1 MILRVQCIDYY
12 YFTPSSYNRLSLK
25 AEKSEMD
32 MPAKEDYW
40 VSLAHVQLPVSI
52 ETKQRKFAKVS
63 RENK

>member
-12 YFTPSSYNRLSLK
+12 YFTLSIYSRLSLK
-25 AEKSEMD
+25 AEKSEMY

-40 VSLAHVQLPVSI
+40 VSLAHVQFSVSI

-63 RENK
+63 LENK